1 MHEFGQWGRV
11 DTKIICTGIDFYGL
25 KMAYPPHNTRTGK
38 PLKMKDHN
46 DIDCGG
52 ELEFCNE
59 AKWKNAACTNG
70 KVPGLNLI
78 NLPCSNTIIISAGC
92 YKVLHIRSDNP
103 GRWFIHCYN
112 EVHSLNEMA
121 MLITGGKDQI
131 PKPPKEFPVCE
142 NFTQLSGY
150 QYNRESGKAQN

>member
-1 MHEFGQWGRV
+1 MH
-11 DTKIICTGIDFYGL
+11 
-25 KMAYPPHNTRTGK
+25 
-38 PLKMKDHN
+38 
-46 DIDCGG
+46 
-52 ELEFCNE
+52 
-59 AKWKNAACTNG
+59 

-121 MLITGGKDQI
+121 MLITGGK
-131 PKPPKEFPVCE
+131 EFPVCE